1 MFGTRQSRPV
11 LPPSDPPLSRRERV
25 GDLVSNIRRSLSRGA
40 AGRADRGDASGQDA
54 VVRIRL
60 LTVNDFHGALTA
72 TGVVDGQP
80 AGGAAYLAAYLAR
93 ERSHHPQASMLVHA
107 GDMVGLSPPLSGLL
121 QDEPTGAVLNKL
133 GFAAGVV
140 GNHEFD
146 EGVDELVRL
155 VDGGNHPD
163 TVWKT
168 GSFPGFN
175 FPCLGANVISE
186 RTGHPLLPAARV
198 LTVAGVRIGVIGVVG
213 TEAARNL
220 GASASGVRFADEASS
235 VKRHIVE
242 LRERR
247 VAAIVV
253 LAHLGATGPGGAGG
267 RRGRLPEFAA
277 ALDADVD
284 VIVAGHTHQPAVV
297 TFGNVL
303 TVQAHPHG
311 LSYGAVDLWIDRRL
325 NRVVERGAE
334 IVPTFHQGIEPD
346 SSTTAL
352 IASFERLAA
361 PLAEPTVTVGAA
373 PLVREPAPPDAAL
386 LGPVI
391 ADAYRSATGAEI
403 GLVHPAELHADLP
416 AGPVSRAD
424 LYKVLPGGHDLV
436 SARLSGAALLRLL
449 DDRSRPVR
457 APRPYCSGAKP
468 EFAIDR
474 AQGQRLAGLR
484 LADGDKLDPAG
495 IYTVAGAAPVLAT
508 VRSTEVRVMG
518 KTLAAAEAYLHDP
531 RRDPETASTEEPAA
545 S

>member
-1 MFGTRQSRPV
+1 VFGTRQSRQFRDSSP
-11 LPPSDPPLSRRERV
+11 SRRERF
-25 GDLVSNIRRSLSRGA
+25 DDMVSNIKRSLRRGA
-40 AGRADRGDASGQDA
+40 SVRPDRTDAAGVNA

-60 LTVNDFHGALTA
+60 LTVNDFHGALTT
-72 TGVVDGQP
+72 TGVVDGRP

-93 ERSHHPQASMLVHA
+93 DRARHPQTSLLVHA

-155 VDGGNHPD
+155 VDGGNHPA
-163 TVWKT
+163 TIWTT

-220 GASASGVRFADEASS
+220 GTSASGVRFADEASS
-235 VKRHIVE
+235 VKRHIAE

-284 VIVAGHTHQPAVV
+284 LIVAGHTHQPAVV

-311 LSYGAVDLWIDRRL
+311 LSYGAVDLWIDLRS

-334 IVPTFHQGIEPD
+334 IVPTFHDGIEPD
-346 SSTTAL
+346 RITTAL
-352 IASFERLAA
+352 IESFERLAA
-361 PLAEPTVTVGAA
+361 PLAEPTVTVGAT
-373 PLVREPAPPDAAL
+373 PFVREPAPPDAPL

-391 ADAYRSATGAEI
+391 ADAYRSAAGAEI

-416 AGPVSRAD
+416 AGPLSRAD

-436 SARLSGAALLRLL
+436 AARMSGAQLLRLL

-457 APRPYCSGAKP
+457 APRPYCSGARP
-468 EFAIDR
+468 EFVLDR

-484 LADGDKLDPAG
+484 LADGEKLDPG
-495 IYTVAGAAPVLAT
+495 GFYTVAGAAPVLGT
-508 VRSTEVRVMG
+508 VRSTEIRAMG
-518 KTLAAAEAYLHDP
+518 KALAAAESYLRDT
-531 RRDPETASTEEPAA
+531 RRDTNSASSEEIAA

>member
-1 MFGTRQSRPV
+1 MFGSRQPRQ
-11 LPPSDPPLSRRERV
+11 PSDSLLSRRERFNEMA
-25 GDLVSNIRRSLSRGA
+25 SNVKRSLRRGPSDRSDA
-40 AGRADRGDASGQDA
+40 AGLNDIVQ
-54 VVRIRL
+54 VRL
-60 LTVNDFHGALTA
+60 LTVNDFHGALT
-72 TGVVDGQP
+72 TSGFVDGHP
-80 AGGAAYLAAYLAR
+80 AGGAAYLAAHLVR
-93 ERSHHPQASMLVHA
+93 ERAHHPQSTLLVHA

-121 QDEPTGAVLNKL
+121 QDEPTGTVLNNL
-133 GFAAGVV
+133 GFDAGVV

-155 VDGGNHPD
+155 VDGGNHPA
-163 TVWKT
+163 TIWTT

-186 RTGHPLLPAARV
+186 RTGHPLLPATRI
-198 LTVAGVRIGVIGVVG
+198 LTVAGVRIGVVGVVG

-220 GASASGVRFADEASS
+220 GASASGVRFADEAAT
-235 VKRHIVE
+235 VKRHIAE

-253 LAHLGATGPGGAGG
+253 LAHLGATGPGGTAG
-267 RRGRLPEFAA
+267 RRGRLPEFAS

-284 VIVAGHTHQPAVV
+284 LIVAGHTHQPAVV

-311 LSYGAVDLWIDRRL
+311 LSYGAVDLWIDLRL
-325 NRVVERGAE
+325 NRVVQRSAE
-334 IVPTFHQGIEPD
+334 IVPTFHDGIEPD
-346 SSTTAL
+346 RLTTDL

-361 PLAEPTVTVGAA
+361 PLAEPTVTVGSA
-373 PLVREPAPPDAAL
+373 PLVREPAPPDATL
-386 LGPVI
+386 LGPLV

-416 AGPVSRAD
+416 AGPISRAD

-436 SARLSGAALLRLL
+436 AARMSGSSLLRLL

-457 APRPYCSGAKP
+457 APRPYCSGARP

-474 AQGQRLAGLR
+474 AQGQRLVALR
-484 LADGDKLDPAG
+484 LADGEKLEPG
-495 IYTVAGAAPVLAT
+495 GTYTVAGAAPVLGT
-508 VRSTEVRVMG
+508 VRSTEVRAMG
-518 KTLAAAEAYLHDP
+518 KTLAAAESYLRDA
-531 RRDPETASTEEPAA
+531 RRDPTSTSSEHPAA

>member
-1 MFGTRQSRPV
+1 MFGSRQSRPLSV
-11 LPPSDPPLSRRERV
+11 SSLSRRERFE
-25 GDLVSNIRRSLSRGA
+25 DLVSNIKRSLRRGA
-40 AGRADRGDASGQDA
+40 SSRADRVDAAGPND
-54 VVRIRL
+54 VVRVRI
-60 LTVNDFHGALTA
+60 LTVNDFHGALTT
-72 TGVVDGQP
+72 TGVVDGQA
-80 AGGAAYLAAYLAR
+80 AGGATYLAAHLAR
-93 ERSHHPQASMLVHA
+93 ERANHPDTSLLVHS

-121 QDEPTGAVLNKL
+121 QDEPTGAVLNEL
-133 GFAAGVV
+133 GFAAGAV

-155 VDGGNHPD
+155 VDGGNHPA
-163 TVWKT
+163 TIWTT

-198 LTVAGVRIGVIGVVG
+198 LTVAGIRIGVIGVVG

-220 GASASGVRFADEASS
+220 GVTASGVRFADEASS
-235 VKRHIVE
+235 VKRHIAE

-247 VAAIVV
+247 VAAIVI

-284 VIVAGHTHQPAVV
+284 LIVAGHTHQPAVV

-325 NRVVERGAE
+325 NRVVERSAE
-334 IVPTFHQGIEPD
+334 IVPTFHDGIEPD
-346 SSTTAL
+346 RLTTAL

-361 PLAEPTVTVGAA
+361 PLADPTVTVGTT
-373 PLVREPAPPDAAL
+373 PLVREPAPPDATP
-386 LGPVI
+386 LGPLV

-403 GLVHPAELHADLP
+403 SLVHPAELHADLP
-416 AGPVSRAD
+416 SGRVSRAD

-436 SARLSGAALLRLL
+436 AARMSGAALLRLL

-468 EFAIDR
+468 EFVMDR

-484 LADGDKLDPAG
+484 LADGEKLDPAG
-495 IYTVAGAAPVLAT
+495 IYTVAGAAPVLGT

-518 KTLAAAEAYLHDP
+518 KALAAVETYLRDA
-531 RRDPETASTEEPAA
+531 RRDPDAPSTEESAA